1 MLEKF
6 KEFQIESSHKVI
18 GGSIPVFAATGGQRF
33 EDHRTTIN
41 WNTSSSYVGINP
53 ANGREMYRS

>member
-6 KEFQIESSHKVI
+6 KEFEIENSQTVVGSSTSI
-18 GGSIPVFAATGGQRF
+18 NERPATIPVFAAT
-33 EDHRTTIN
+33 
-41 WNTSSSYVGINP
+41 YVGINP